1 LLMEIGFS
9 QGDGVWL
16 AEGSLTDQHMR
27 DLTREFVPIEGVD
40 YAITGR
46 KYSTVE
52 TQYDWGTPDEDVSK
66 ANSNAEAANR
76 ALSDFTSDSYRDA
89 SDYILD
95 ASSEEAWLEWSES
108 MGALYDGSGRLLS
121 TASRKTAMPSDDLI
135 DVDIDD
141 YYGGDE
147 GPDPDSQSGHAE
159 TALPYAGSDTTP
171 AFRETGWTSSRR
183 TAREKM
189 DSYFSVFNL
198 HVNDAGE
205 RADQKFI
212 ETYGQD
218 AFDGI
223 IKPLHDDGIMT
234 IFHNEPTEHLKAWV
248 DWVTEFVNGPEQLAL
263 FSRRNRSNQI
273 ARRKRLPRV
282 AAKARCPECGRV
294 FDLLDED
301 DADEWYSGH
310 DCEDN

>member
-1 LLMEIGFS
+1 MEIGFS

-66 ANSNAEAANR
+66 ANSIAEAANR

-141 YYGGDE
+141 YYGGEE

-159 TALPYAGSDTTP
+159 TALPYAGDDMTP
-171 AFRETGWTSSRR
+171 AFSETGWT
-183 TAREKM
+183 K
-189 DSYFSVFNL
+189 
-198 HVNDAGE
+198 
-205 RADQKFI
+205 
-212 ETYGQD
+212 
-218 AFDGI
+218 
-223 IKPLHDDGIMT
+223 
-234 IFHNEPTEHLKAWV
+234 
-248 DWVTEFVNGPEQLAL
+248 
-263 FSRRNRSNQI
+263 
-273 ARRKRLPRV
+273 ARRKRAARKTAGVKSEVVIFKAVEDATPENLYSPNVMWNDKWTVAEMPQLADMDYDDIIDEFELELEELSDDPRLDDDL
-282 AAKARCPECGRV
+282 ELDELELLELELLGLL
-294 FDLLDED
+294 FDELDSLELLDKS
-301 DADEWYSGH
+301 YSAP
-310 DCEDN
+310 DSI